1 MNGHYF
7 NHFGDYLKDKIS
19 SLTKTPPRKR
29 QRPLPEWAVALRFIL
44 IFALTLLAITII
56 EAVTKL

>member
-7 NHFGDYLKDKIS
+7 NHFGDYLKDKLS
-19 SLTKTPPRKR
+19 SLTKTPPEKVRK
-29 QRPLPEWAVALRFIL
+29 PLPEWAVALRAIL
-44 IFALTLLAITII
+44 IFALALLAITII